1 MTTSEIIQEIEEK
14 LNDLYRIAD
23 LYVPLSAQGRFSD
36 YDNAKEGIL
45 DFMNEYTLL
54 LEGYDTIEEEKQE
67 AEKSLKYIREDLE
80 DIISDVEGIDESTY
94 EEGTVIP
101 GVVESDIQ
109 GIYSKLIKIRD
120 GERLY
125 PVKKTVKRK
134 KK

>member
-1 MTTSEIIQEIEEK
+1 MTTNEIIQEIEEK

-54 LEGYDTIEEEKQE
+54 LESYDTIEEEKQE

-80 DIISDVEGIDESTY
+80 EIVRDIEGIDETSY
-94 EEGTVIP
+94 EEGIGIP
-101 GVVESDIQ
+101 GVVEKDLQ
-109 GIYSKLIKIRD
+109 QVYEKLLKVKEA
-120 GERLY
+120 ERLN
-125 PVKKTVKRK
+125 
-134 KK
+134 